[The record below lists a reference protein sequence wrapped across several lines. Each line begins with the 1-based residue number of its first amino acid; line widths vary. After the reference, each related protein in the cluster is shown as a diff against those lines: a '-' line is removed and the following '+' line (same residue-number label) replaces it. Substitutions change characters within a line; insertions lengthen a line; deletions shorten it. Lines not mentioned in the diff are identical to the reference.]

1 MTQNVE
7 SEQKMKKSKK
17 SKKSDCTDLLQAILT
32 QALSI
37 EAKLDKARKEV
48 LRLEKKRS
56 EVFDKIKYLD
66 SL

>member
-1 MTQNVE
+1 
-7 SEQKMKKSKK
+7 MKKSKK

>member
-7 SEQKMKKSKK
+7 SEQKMKK